1 MQMGLN
7 KDYISLICKTDNPT
21 LGEVL
26 LVYKISGIY
35 SETVNGVI
43 MDTDGEDTS
52 NNTLIIV
59 PYKAKCNETYIKPK
73 AWEKLAL
80 SAKEQFYTFREGDVV
95 LINQT
100 PVGCKSL
107 EEIKQKYDD
116 CYAIQTIKDFDKVLK
131 HFELICR

>member
-1 MQMGLN
+1 MGLN

-26 LVYKISGIY
+26 LVYRISGIY
-35 SETVNGVI
+35 SETVNGIV

-52 NNTLIIV
+52 NSTLVIV
-59 PYKAKCNETYIKPK
+59 PYKAKCNEAYIKPK

-80 SAKEQFYTFREGDVV
+80 SAKEQFYTFREGDVI

-116 CYAIQTIKDFDKVLK
+116 CYAIQTIKDFDKIMK

>member
-1 MQMGLN
+1 MGLN
-7 KDYISLICKTDNPT
+7 KDYISLICKTDNET

-26 LVYKISGIY
+26 FVYQISGIY
-35 SETVNGVI
+35 SETVDGIIVN
-43 MDTDGEDTS
+43 TDGKDTS

-73 AWEKLAL
+73 EWENLTL
-80 SAKEQFYTFREGDVV
+80 SAKEQFYTFREGDVI

-100 PVGCKSL
+100 PTGCNSL
-107 EEIKQKYDD
+107 EEIRQKYDN
-116 CYAIQTIKDFDKVLK
+116 CYEIQTIKDFDKVIK